1 MNLSTNFSAMNS
13 DPAARVGGV
22 VFHARHKP
30 HEPIVTVMIE
40 SHGLVVTQKASNLL
54 PALAATDMTPD
65 GLFRLYQALQWLEAV
80 TLEEIETVIPDDFSD
95 ILDLNNYRS
104 TTSGKIAS
112 AIVFFHNMKFRS
124 ILDCTAIYKP
134 VLGKHIFEGD
144 NA

>member
-1 MNLSTNFSAMNS
+1 MNYNNS
-13 DPAARVGGV
+13 KPNNAVRVGGL
-22 VFHARHKP
+22 VFHGRYKQ

-54 PALAATDMTPD
+54 PALAETEMTSD
-65 GLFRLYQALQWLEAV
+65 GLFRLYQFLQWIESV
-80 TLEEIETVIPDDFSD
+80 TLPDVETIIPDDFSD
-95 ILDLNNYRS
+95 ILQLGCYRY

-112 AIVFFHNMKFRS
+112 AIIFFHNMKFRS

-144 NA
+144 NIDA